1 MAGVTVES
9 GLSVSVESSPRTPS
23 LVSGMNRSGSSG
35 FYGGGGSVEMPG
47 GGGGGG
53 GVPGAPG
60 APLKKR
66 IQNPRLREISSLMLG
81 RELTDREEEVW
92 ADIEA
97 RNVAEEESISPRIL
111 FPSSHSIRRE
121 EVARRLD
128 FYSSGEWSPI
138 PLPSS
143 SSSASASASVASWEA
158 AQPIM
163 ITTPMP
169 ILTTE
174 SEDTVGD
181 CSVCYLSLPKRSNH
195 IFTKCGHLFCV
206 KCMLVWWDTSST
218 CAMCRAE
225 ILDPVAAAVVMP
237 ALESDSDSDSD
248 SGSGSDSD
256 SGSESEQ
263 EEGGDVPITFQDY
276 ITAALVADN
285 PAARR
290 HYDDSIGGRE
300 VVEPPRPITT
310 IDQYLHIDADVNWAS
325 IIEGTTN
332 PEHDDWGVVL
342 TRHECVNIRWGRQT
356 ASMLWA
362 RRRFNETLF
371 SSIVFLGETFHT
383 FIPKTNWIWFN
394 RADMGPH
401 RMFEFVLCRTNAH
414 TRGHETNFFG
424 YISQVVIVPADRPV
438 ATTTSYDEYV
448 NWENTNE
455 YAFLV
460 SVFNPTTA
468 PYDMYN
474 IDDDT
479 YGTTELVF
487 RFADIRRMY
496 SIRSREIDV

>member
-35 FYGGGGSVEMPG
+35 FYGGGGG
-47 GGGGGG
+47 GGS
-53 GVPGAPG
+53 VPG

-81 RELTDREEEVW
+81 RELTEREEEEW

-111 FPSSHSIRRE
+111 FQSSHSIRRQ

-138 PLPSS
+138 PLATLS
-143 SSSASASASVASWEA
+143 SSSASASASASASVAAASVASWEDA
-158 AQPIM
+158 TPIAVRSKE
-163 ITTPMP
+163 PEE
-169 ILTTE
+169 E
-174 SEDTVGD
+174 SVGD
-181 CSVCYLSLPKRSNH
+181 CGVCYLPLPKRSNH
-195 IFTKCGHLFCV
+195 VFTACGHLFCV
-206 KCMLVWWDTSST
+206 KCLLLWWDTSTT
-218 CAMCRAE
+218 CPMCRAE
-225 ILDPVAAAVVMP
+225 ILEVDDAVAGEAAGTVSAATMNIVRGWEIE
-237 ALESDSDSDSD
+237 ASESDSDSESESD
-248 SGSGSDSD
+248 S
-256 SGSESEQ
+256 
-263 EEGGDVPITFQDY
+263 EEVPLAI
-276 ITAALVADN
+276 ALARVAN
-285 PAARR
+285 
-290 HYDDSIGGRE
+290 DDSIRERE

-371 SSIVFLGETFHT
+371 SNIMFLGETFHT
-383 FIPKTNWIWFN
+383 FIPKTNWLWFGLD
-394 RADMGPH
+394 DMGPQ
-401 RMFEFVLCRTNAH
+401 RMFEFVMCRTNAH

-448 NWENTNE
+448 DWENTNE

-479 YGTTELVF
+479 YGMTELLF